1 MTPSRNNTGVAHE
14 NGSIESAH
22 GHLKRVLEDALL
34 LRGSRDFDDLTAYRR
49 FIDEVVGRR
58 NARLGPRIDL
68 ERAALQELPGRRT
81 ADYEE
86 TIVTVTSSS
95 GFVLRKVFYS
105 VPSRLIGHRLRV
117 RLYDDRLE
125 VYLGGSP
132 QMTLARGRAH
142 AHGKHGHVVD
152 YRHVI
157 HALKCKPMALLGLVY
172 RGCGRSTMST
182 LWITRR
188 LAQFFMSL
196 HWFRK
201 ESPFWYRT
209 RRKDLTLD

>member
-1 MTPSRNNTGVAHE
+1 M
-14 NGSIESAH
+14 
-22 GHLKRVLEDALL
+22 
-34 LRGSRDFDDLTAYRR
+34 
-49 FIDEVVGRR
+49 VGRR

-125 VYLGGSP
+125 VSLGGSP
-132 QMTLARGRAH
+132 QMTWLE
-142 AHGKHGHVVD
+142 VE
-152 YRHVI
+152 
-157 HALKCKPMALLGLVY
+157 LMPMASMVMS
-172 RGCGRSTMST
+172 STTGMSS
-182 LWITRR
+182 TR
-188 LAQFFMSL
+188 
-196 HWFRK
+196 
-201 ESPFWYRT
+201 
-209 RRKDLTLD
+209 